1 MRRSYFLWAV
11 AFWLFLGSFSK
22 ESAKRLAGNY
32 VDRYKEI
39 AMEEMKRSGIPASI
53 KLAQGMLESD
63 LGRSPLAIDANN
75 HFGIKCG
82 KNWAGGTFFKHDDD
96 TDKDGNVIQSCFRT
110 FANPEES
117 YVAHSEFLTNPIK
130 QSRYGFLFQLPA
142 TDYKSWAQGLKS
154 AGYATDPAYPAK
166 LIKLIEEHELFVYDS
181 IIAKSKGEYPLTTTQ
196 HTEKKTEPALKKYIV
211 TTINGL
217 KAIQAAGGESIE
229 FIALCTGLDVHEL
242 IEYNE
247 GLETPRSILA
257 PEEFIFLE
265 RKKKCPSD
273 TLLTFHLASG
283 GENLFQISQK
293 YGIRLQCLV
302 DRNGIPENCTPFQGE
317 KVSLI
322 KILSGAQK
330 PKCR

>member
-1 MRRSYFLWAV
+1 MMRRSYFLWAV

-117 YVAHSEFLTNPIK
+117 YVAHSE
-130 QSRYGFLFQLPA
+130 
-142 TDYKSWAQGLKS
+142 
-154 AGYATDPAYPAK
+154 
-166 LIKLIEEHELFVYDS
+166 
-181 IIAKSKGEYPLTTTQ
+181 
-196 HTEKKTEPALKKYIV
+196 
-211 TTINGL
+211 
-217 KAIQAAGGESIE
+217 
-229 FIALCTGLDVHEL
+229 
-242 IEYNE
+242 
-247 GLETPRSILA
+247 
-257 PEEFIFLE
+257 
-265 RKKKCPSD
+265 
-273 TLLTFHLASG
+273 
-283 GENLFQISQK
+283 
-293 YGIRLQCLV
+293 
-302 DRNGIPENCTPFQGE
+302 
-317 KVSLI
+317 
-322 KILSGAQK
+322 
-330 PKCR
+330 